1 MSDGGRPDAR
11 KIARQV
17 IDLLEPEL
25 AAGGFDL
32 LDVRVFQGGGR
43 SQLRVYVDT
52 LEGGIDLGQCT
63 KASRTVGMLL
73 EEADLFADQ
82 YVIEVSSPGVR
93 RPLRKVEH
101 FEAAVGQKVDLRL
114 LASDGP
120 SRVRGILQE
129 VSGSQVV
136 VVREEPAPA
145 VPETTDGAAANEG
158 AEVVDPVEA
167 TDPADLIVRIDL
179 DRIREASLDPVFD
192 AQALI
197 NADRRR
203 QREEKRNQRRERSEL
218 KRKKSRPKA
227 KKEDPSSTAGS
238 KPETAD

>member
-1 MSDGGRPDAR
+1 MSEGDRLDSR
-11 KIARQV
+11 EITREV
-17 IDLLEPEL
+17 IELLEPEL

-43 SQLRVYVDT
+43 SQIRVYVDT

-73 EEADLFADQ
+73 EEADLIADQ

-114 LASDGP
+114 LGSDGP
-120 SRVRGILQE
+120 RRVRGILQE

-136 VVREEPAPA
+136 VVRDEPAVA
-145 VPETTDGAAANEG
+145 EGAAEGTADGAEEAAPAADPESL
-158 AEVVDPVEA
+158 VVTV
-167 TDPADLIVRIDL
+167 DLH
-179 DRIREASLDPVFD
+179 RIREASLDPDFD

-203 QREEKRNQRRERSEL
+203 RREEKRNKRREKSG
-218 KRKKSRPKA
+218 KGRKKFRPKA
-227 KKEDPSSTAGS
+227 KKEDKSSTPGS
-238 KPETAD
+238 ESGGG